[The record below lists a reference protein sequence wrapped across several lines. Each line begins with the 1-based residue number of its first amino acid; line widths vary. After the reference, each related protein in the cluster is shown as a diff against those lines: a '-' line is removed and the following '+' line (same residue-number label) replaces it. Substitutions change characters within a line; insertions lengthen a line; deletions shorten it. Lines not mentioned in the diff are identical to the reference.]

1 MSLLLDIYGLLSVVV
16 HGLLLTAQSL
26 TLGGVAF
33 LVLVAEPLAN
43 GLGDAGGRIAARCR
57 RLTRWSGGAVILVAA
72 VGIATETL
80 VLAGTLDLSLAESV
94 TASFALAGFAEMAAA
109 AIIILLCRRSART
122 GRVGLVLSGLALL
135 AAGTATSHAVAQVD
149 CRALLSAATA
159 LHRLCAGSWI
169 GGIPYFLIALAGS
182 RGADAWRRIGKRFS
196 ILSMISV
203 SVIAATGVVLSL
215 FYIGS
220 FAALYGTAYGVMVIA
235 KSLLFLGLLCLGG
248 MNFLAVERL
257 RANADAPILRL
268 RRVAEVEV
276 GLGIAVLF
284 IAASI
289 TSLPPAI
296 YLTNDRITLSEYT
309 QRLSPRWPSFS
320 TPARASL
327 AIAELQSQLDAQA
340 AQGGQPLTAYVP
352 GAGEPP
358 PRNAANIAWS
368 EYKHHWAGVFVLI
381 MALLA
386 LVERNGGTR
395 LARHWP
401 LLFVL
406 FAGFLAYRDIVEGG
420 LEDDIGFLA
429 LLRDP
434 EIVQHLFFYAL
445 MASFGIFEWSVR
457 TGRLR
462 SPGAALAFPLLTA
475 TAAGALLT
483 HSHSL
488 ANVKD
493 LLLMEV
499 THVPLAL
506 LGITFAWA
514 RWLELRLV
522 PAEGAIAGSVWRGC
536 FVLVGLLLV
545 LYREI

>member
-1 MSLLLDIYGLLSVVV
+1 LALLLDIYGLLSVVV

-33 LVLVAEPLAN
+33 LALVAEPLAD
-43 GLGDAGGRIAARCR
+43 GLGDAGARIATRCR
-57 RLTRWSGGAVILVAA
+57 RLTQWSGGAVILVAA
-72 VGIATETL
+72 VSVATETL
-80 VLAGTLDLSLAESV
+80 VLADTLDISLAESV
-94 TASFALAGFAEMAAA
+94 TASFALAGFAQMAAA
-109 AIIILLCRRSART
+109 AIIVLLCRRPARA

-149 CRALLSAATA
+149 DRALLSAATA
-159 LHRLCAGSWI
+159 LHRLCASSWI
-169 GGIPYFLIALAGS
+169 GGIPYFLIALTGC
-182 RGADAWRRIGKRFS
+182 RGPGALRRIGKRFS
-196 ILSMISV
+196 VLSMISV
-203 SVIAATGVVLSL
+203 TVIAATGVVLSL

-248 MNFLAVERL
+248 MNLLAVERP
-257 RANADAPILRL
+257 RGDADAAILRL
-268 RRVAEVEV
+268 RRFAEVEV
-276 GLGIAVLF
+276 GVGIAVLF

-289 TSLPPAI
+289 TSLPPAV
-296 YLTNDRITLSEYT
+296 YLTNDRVTLAEYA
-309 QRLSPRWPSFS
+309 QRLSLRWPSFS

-327 AIAELQSQLDAQA
+327 AIAELQSQLDAEV
-340 AQGGQPLTAYVP
+340 AQGGPAVTAYVP
-352 GAGEPP
+352 GAGAPP

-368 EYKHHWAGVFVLI
+368 EYNHHWAGVFVLI

-386 LVERNGGTR
+386 LAERNGGTR

-401 LLFVL
+401 LLFVP

-462 SPGAALAFPLLTA
+462 SPGAALVFPLLTA
-475 TAAGALLT
+475 TAASALLT